1 MRRTLAAACKSH
13 LSRLASMRV
22 VQPRIPELEHE
33 RGLMEA
39 AYELLMKPEMESPD
53 EIRRAKQAE
62 KERRWLDDELGFT
75 K

>member
-1 MRRTLAAACKSH
+1 MRRTLAASCKSH
-13 LSRLASMRV
+13 LAQMASMHV
-22 VQPRIPELEHE
+22 VKPRMPELEHE
-33 RGLMEA
+33 RGLIEA